1 MWIYREHALDIYL
14 FDGQQY
20 RESNGSLAFPGIPV
34 GELIPQYM
42 RRAWQI
48 GSSAALR
55 QFESALKDL

>member
-1 MWIYREHALDIYL
+1 MLSALAGT
-14 FDGQQY
+14 FDGGKMGK
-20 RESNGSLAFPGIPV
+20 GS
-34 GELIPQYM
+34 ELIPQYM